1 MIYLWYCNCCCR
13 FNDNKPSSLL
23 SVFGC
28 KLVSIV
34 NDLDLFCKYSQQHD
48 AVRIIQL
55 NYHGDLHLSRQRAVK
70 SQRRNSIMTQQENT
84 IRFDQAKPTKQR
96 SIEIVPRSRNQERL
110 VLALQSADQHIVVT
124 AGPAG
129 TGKTYLAML
138 AAVKALRNGEVD
150 RIVLTRPAVGVE
162 DEKHGFLPGDLNQK
176 MDPWV
181 RPLTDILREYYRA
194 QDIADMI
201 QEQKIEIAPLAF
213 MRGRTFKSS
222 YIIADEMQN
231 ATPSQCKMLM
241 TRIGEDS
248 KIVIT
253 GDVEQADRN
262 RGNNGLID
270 LCQRLQEGG
279 VKGIAVCHLD
289 NQDIQRHKIIAS
301 VLNLYAD

>member
-1 MIYLWYCNCCCR
+1 M
-13 FNDNKPSSLL
+13 
-23 SVFGC
+23 
-28 KLVSIV
+28 
-34 NDLDLFCKYSQQHD
+34 
-48 AVRIIQL
+48 
-55 NYHGDLHLSRQRAVK
+55 SRQRAAK
-70 SQRRNSIMTQQENT
+70 TQRRKDIMTHQENT
-84 IRFDQAKPTKQR
+84 IRFDQVKPVKQR
-96 SIEIVPRSRNQERL
+96 PIDIVPRTRNQERL
-110 VLALQSADQHIVVT
+110 VLALQDADQHIVVT

-138 AAVKALRNGEVD
+138 AAVKAFRAGEVD

-176 MDPWV
+176 MDPWI
-181 RPLTDILREYYRA
+181 RPLTDILREYYRQ
-194 QDIADMI
+194 QDIAEMI
-201 QEQKIEIAPLAF
+201 EEQKIEIAPLAF

-241 TRIGEDS
+241 TRIGEGS

-262 RGNNGLID
+262 RGNNGLMD
-270 LCQRLQEGG
+270 LCQRLLEGG

-289 NQDIQRHKIIAS
+289 NRDIQRHKIIDS
-301 VLNLYAD
+301 VLKLYTD